1 MDKLKEFWNKIKNWY
16 RTLDLRWKIAM
27 ISFIASGLIN
37 PWFVTGY
44 MVCHVDW
51 VYKDNPKVP
60 AKQVWTAVVFALI
73 GMFGGYFVNKL
84 IY

>member
-1 MDKLKEFWNKIKNWY
+1 MDKVIEIWNKIKRWY
-16 RTLDLRWKIAM
+16 KSLDLRLKIAL
-27 ISFIASGLIN
+27 ISFIASGLIS

-44 MVCHVDW
+44 MVCHTKW
-51 VYKDNPKVP
+51 IYKDDPNVS
-60 AKQVWTAVVFALI
+60 AKKVWTAVVFALM